1 MGPHVL
7 FEEVGTESSFVE
19 KTTLGQK
26 IIAYDRL
33 AWDG

>member
-1 MGPHVL
+1 MLHVL

-19 KTTLGQK
+19 KTTLGQR